1 MAKATKTGLVTGNK
15 MDKTVVVSVERLVRH
30 PLYKRS
36 FKVTSKFLAH
46 DEANRCQVGDRV
58 RIEECRPLSRRKRWR
73 VVDVVLSQKAAE
85 GAAAGSGVAAEAA
98 GATTT
103 TAESAE

>member
-15 MDKTVVVSVERLVRH
+15 TDKTVVVAVERLVRH

-46 DEANRCQVGDRV
+46 DETNRCQVGDRV

-73 VVDVVLSQKAAE
+73 VMDIVFSQMVLE
-85 GAAAGSGVAAEAA
+85 EAA
-98 GATTT
+98 GEGESTESPEATK
-103 TAESAE
+103 APEAPEL

>member
-15 MDKTVVVSVERLVRH
+15 MDKTAVVAVERRIRH
-30 PLYKRS
+30 PLYKRA

-46 DEANRCQVGDRV
+46 DETNRCRVGDRV

-73 VVDVVLSQKAAE
+73 VMDIVFSRTVFEEAKDARKATE
-85 GAAAGSGVAAEAA
+85 TPEATKA
-98 GATTT
+98 
-103 TAESAE
+103 